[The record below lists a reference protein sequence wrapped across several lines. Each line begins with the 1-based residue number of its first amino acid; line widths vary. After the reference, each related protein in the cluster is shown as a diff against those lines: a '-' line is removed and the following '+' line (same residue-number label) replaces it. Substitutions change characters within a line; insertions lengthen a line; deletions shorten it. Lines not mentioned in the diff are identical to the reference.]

1 MKGAGRFWLLDA
13 CAGERFAGVPLAAID
28 GADELSPEQRLVI
41 AREFNLPL
49 TAFLLEP
56 RNPANSARTQIFSQS
71 GECRPRLEAVLA
83 LSALL
88 AKERAE
94 SLLRRGGLTVA
105 IEQDDACWRCDV
117 IANRAGVC
125 YSEIALGLRPCRA
138 EPWLSATEL
147 APALGLAG
155 DEIGFGL
162 HRPSRYDAYGAVHL
176 LPLRTRRALLAAKTV
191 ESDPAPP
198 TGPLLLYTND
208 VSAPETPIEARMLGG
223 SRGVEALVAL
233 TGALIEFER
242 PPDGAHQIFIDMLD
256 VHERRARVTLRFEIA
271 GGALESTSLGA
282 QTVFVATGEFCR

>member
-1 MKGAGRFWLLDA
+1 MKGAERFWLLDA
-13 CAGERFAGVPLAAID
+13 CAGERFAGVPLAAVD

-56 RNPANSARTQIFSQS
+56 RNPANSARTQIFSPS
-71 GECRPRLEAVLA
+71 GECRPRLETVLA

-125 YSEIALGLRPCRA
+125 YSEIALGLKPRRA
-138 EPWLSATEL
+138 EPWPSATKL

-155 DEIGFGL
+155 DEIGFGMQ
-162 HRPSRYDAYGAVHL
+162 RPSRFEGYGAVNL
-176 LPLRTRRALLAAKTV
+176 VPLRTRRALLTAKAV
-191 ESDPAPP
+191 ESAPAPP
-198 TGPLLLYTND
+198 TEGLTLYTND
-208 VSAPETPIEARMLGG
+208 VSAPEAAIEARMLGG

-271 GGALESTSLGA
+271 GGALESMSLGA

>member
-13 CAGERFAGVPLAAID
+13 CAGERFAGVPLAAVD

-56 RNPANSARTQIFSQS
+56 RNPANSARTQIFSPS

-125 YSEIALGLRPCRA
+125 YSEIALGLKPRRA
-138 EPWLSATEL
+138 EPWPSATEL

-155 DEIGFGL
+155 DEIGFGM
-162 HRPSRYDAYGAVHL
+162 HRPSRFEAYGAVNL
-176 LPLRTRRALLAAKTV
+176 LPLRTRRALLAAKAV
-191 ESDPAPP
+191 ESAPAPP
-198 TGPLLLYTND
+198 TG
-208 VSAPETPIEARMLGG
+208 
-223 SRGVEALVAL
+223 
-233 TGALIEFER
+233 ALI
-242 PPDGAHQIFIDMLD
+242 
-256 VHERRARVTLRFEIA
+256 
-271 GGALESTSLGA
+271 ALHK
-282 QTVFVATGEFCR
+282 